1 MPPITRPR
9 GTNDLLPAE
18 SGLRQWV
25 IETHRRVAAA
35 HGYQLIDTPVF
46 EATEMYER
54 GTGVGTDVV
63 EKEMF
68 SFTDRGGRALTLRP
82 EGTPGVLRAVLAA
95 HLEQAHRPVRVH
107 YAGPMFRYARPQ
119 AGRYHEFWQLGIEAI
134 GERSPALDAEVI
146 EVAWR
151 FYEALGVT
159 GLSLQVNTLGDLDDR
174 LRYRAALVEY
184 YTPLQERLCEDCRRR
199 LAVNPLRLLDCKRD
213 SGLVSGAPQI
223 GPSLGPESQ
232 AFFAEVTALLAAAGI
247 PFQLNPRLV
256 RGLDY
261 YAHTTFEL
269 WHEFA
274 PGGPERAGRRGTL
287 RRAGRGAGVPGHPGE
302 WVRPGGRAHPRRL
315 SRAGPRARRPARA
328 GGRARHRR
336 HRHPGGGRGGAPSP
350 DGRDHSRARRLG
362 SPPRPPAGRGRPAGR
377 AGRGPGG
384 GGRGRRRIRHLEGP
398 GQRPSGDRTGR
409 RGGRRAPPPARR
421 RVSRR
426 RGERSAAMSAQPC
439 PPGTMRVAP
448 RRSQRASCG
457 WTNRKDTGIPISVA
471 GLRAPQTGKEK
482 SAVREPTW
490 SSGSAQ
496 DSGTG
501 AGVFTHSHGISG

>member
-134 GERSPALDAEVI
+134 GERSSALDAEVI

-269 WHEFA
+269 WHES
-274 PGGPERAGRRGTL
+274 L
-287 RRAGRGAGVPGHPGE
+287 QGAQN
-302 WVRPGGRAHPRRL
+302 AL
-315 SRAGPRARRPARA
+315 
-328 GGRARHRR
+328 
-336 HRHPGGGRGGAPSP
+336 
-350 DGRDHSRARRLG
+350 
-362 SPPRPPAGRGRPAGR
+362 
-377 AGRGPGG
+377 GG
-384 GGRGRRRIRHLEGP
+384 GGRYDGLAEVLGFPATPGSGYALGVERTLAVCREQGLGP
-398 GQRPSGDRTGR
+398 
-409 RGGRRAPPPARR
+409 AARR
-421 RVSRR
+421 EQVVVLGIAGTDTPAAAAVARR
-426 RGERSAAMSAQPC
+426 LRMAGITAALDASDRRLDRRLAAAARQGARAVVLVGEAEAAGGSATWKDLDSGRQE
-439 PPGTMRVAP
+439 TAP
-448 RRSQRASCG
+448 V
-457 WTNRKDTGIPISVA
+457 DEVA
-471 GLRAPQTGKEK
+471 GALR
-482 SAVREPTW
+482 RLL
-490 SSGSAQ
+490 
-496 DSGTG
+496 
-501 AGVFTHSHGISG
+501 AGG

>member
-54 GTGVGTDVV
+54 GTGAGTDVV

-134 GERSPALDAEVI
+134 GERSSALDAEVI

-269 WHEFA
+269 WHESLQGAQNALGGGDATTGWPRCWGSRPPRGVGTPWGSSA
-274 PGGPERAGRRGTL
+274 PSPSVASRASGPPP
-287 RRAGRGAGVPGHPGE
+287 GASRWSCSASPAPT
-302 WVRPGGRAHPRRL
+302 PRRRPRW
-315 SRAGPRARRPARA
+315 RAVSGWPGSQPRSTPRIAASTAGWPRPP
-328 GGRARHRR
+328 GRARGPWSWWVR
-336 HRHPGGGRGGAPSP
+336 
-350 DGRDHSRARRLG
+350 
-362 SPPRPPAGRGRPAGR
+362 PRPPA
-377 AGRGPGG
+377 
-384 GGRGRRRIRHLEGP
+384 
-398 GQRPSGDRTGR
+398 D
-409 RGGRRAPPPARR
+409 PPPGRTWTAAVRR
-421 RVSRR
+421 PHRSTRWPA
-426 RGERSAAMSAQPC
+426 RSAACSP
-439 PPGTMRVAP
+439 
-448 RRSQRASCG
+448 
-457 WTNRKDTGIPISVA
+457 A
-471 GLRAPQTGKEK
+471 G
-482 SAVREPTW
+482 EPE
-490 SSGSAQ
+490 AR
-496 DSGTG
+496 
-501 AGVFTHSHGISG
+501 

>member
-134 GERSPALDAEVI
+134 GERSSALDAEVI

-269 WHEFA
+269 WHES
-274 PGGPERAGRRGTL
+274 L
-287 RRAGRGAGVPGHPGE
+287 QGAQN
-302 WVRPGGRAHPRRL
+302 AL
-315 SRAGPRARRPARA
+315 
-328 GGRARHRR
+328 
-336 HRHPGGGRGGAPSP
+336 
-350 DGRDHSRARRLG
+350 
-362 SPPRPPAGRGRPAGR
+362 
-377 AGRGPGG
+377 GG
-384 GGRGRRRIRHLEGP
+384 GGRYDGLAEVLGFPATPGCGYALGVERTLAVCREQGLGP
-398 GQRPSGDRTGR
+398 
-409 RGGRRAPPPARR
+409 AARR
-421 RVSRR
+421 EQVVVLGIAGTDTPAAAAVARR
-426 RGERSAAMSAQPC
+426 LRMAGITAALDASDRRLDRRLAAAARQGARAVVLVGEAEAAGGSATWKDLDSGRQE
-439 PPGTMRVAP
+439 TAP
-448 RRSQRASCG
+448 V
-457 WTNRKDTGIPISVA
+457 DEVA
-471 GLRAPQTGKEK
+471 GALR
-482 SAVREPTW
+482 RLL
-490 SSGSAQ
+490 
-496 DSGTG
+496 
-501 AGVFTHSHGISG
+501 AGG